1 MDTNKILTADVL
13 DIVFEGRNKSYG
25 AYDLRKTYSS
35 RLKKALLITGLAV
48 AGIVASAAVFNNS
61 KTSLSQQLDNEGVKI
76 TEVVMPEEEKKP
88 EPIPEEQKPQEQPQQ
103 QLVEQ
108 LQLKTIMSTTPVI
121 VDNDQVKD
129 PPPTQ
134 DDLKNF
140 KIDLKTNANGISDI
154 GLANPAKIL
163 DNGTGIIP
171 EKKNP
176 EPEIWEKVEIEA
188 SFEGGPKAWESFLR
202 RNLDADV
209 PPNNGAPEGK
219 YTVIVQ
225 FVVDENGAV
234 SDLKP
239 LTQHGFGM
247 EQEALRVLRKASK
260 WKPAQQNGR
269 LVKAY
274 RRQPITFEVAQN

>member
-61 KTSLSQQLDNEGVKI
+61 KTSLSQQLDKNELKI
-76 TEVVMPEEEKKP
+76 TEVQMEEEEKKP

-225 FVVDENGAV
+225 FVVDESGAV